1 MLTFETTDGLRTKN
15 GSRSPSHYSSHKQ
28 CANINHRLQHTLEL
42 QGKQDHTTS
51 PHQPR
56 PTRSLS
62 IQEPGSVRG
71 GQKASEGLGR
81 HQERLSPLV
90 FDLFTFKNA
99 SRYLTPLSQWF
110 STGIGR
116 EILLPREHLAMSR
129 DIFNRGKR
137 RCYWNPVGKELKGA
151 AKHPTRHR
159 IVPCPPLPH
168 TRQRIILPKMSIT
181 ADVEKPCY
189 RPTEPLLKHKT
200 ALGQEPRIL
209 WWQSHGNMAHKQPK
223 LSHAVSS
230 SCDLLPGDLAV
241 DFQYL
246 WGWLCGCTQ
255 PDLGIHMG
263 MRWRQRTTVV
273 MSISTPNRASCLFK
287 TRSNQALEKTAELSV
302 WNLRSAQ
309 PHVVGNEV
317 AGINHFLT

>member
-99 SRYLTPLSQWF
+99 SRYLTPLSQ
-110 STGIGR
+110 
-116 EILLPREHLAMSR
+116 
-129 DIFNRGKR
+129 
-137 RCYWNPVGKELKGA
+137 
-151 AKHPTRHR
+151 
-159 IVPCPPLPH
+159 
-168 TRQRIILPKMSIT
+168 
-181 ADVEKPCY
+181 
-189 RPTEPLLKHKT
+189 
-200 ALGQEPRIL
+200 
-209 WWQSHGNMAHKQPK
+209 
-223 LSHAVSS
+223 
-230 SCDLLPGDLAV
+230 
-241 DFQYL
+241 
-246 WGWLCGCTQ
+246 
-255 PDLGIHMG
+255 
-263 MRWRQRTTVV
+263 
-273 MSISTPNRASCLFK
+273 
-287 TRSNQALEKTAELSV
+287 
-302 WNLRSAQ
+302 
-309 PHVVGNEV
+309 
-317 AGINHFLT
+317 